1 MKEWFQIIFGLALL
15 AIIALLS
22 LGMVCAGI
30 RFWIDLFI

>member
-15 AIIALLS
+15 AIIAHLS

-30 RFWIDLFI
+30 KFWMDLF

>member
-30 RFWIDLFI
+30 KFWMDFF

>member
-30 RFWIDLFI
+30 MFWMDLF

>member
-15 AIIALLS
+15 ATIALLS

-30 RFWIDLFI
+30 KFWMDLF

>member
-22 LGMVCAGI
+22 LGIVCAGI
-30 RFWIDLFI
+30 KFWMDLF

>member
-30 RFWIDLFI
+30 KFWVDLF